1 MNEIELLRELRAG
14 LPAARAESRAAAR
27 AGLIARIEHSQ
38 RPTDRRTSP
47 PWWRRPRVQLIAAGA
62 AIAALLVALP
72 IGIFGGS
79 GRVQP
84 AVGQVLREAAAVAA
98 VQEPVAP
105 GPGQFLFTR
114 SEDAYLHATAYSPRC
129 RTHPCDREHPWQATD
144 EWSVLVPSE
153 RQVWISFGSRR
164 GRVRQVSGK
173 PRFISA
179 DQRAGWVAAGSP
191 PLPRAGQVEDSTL
204 SGASILDASELP
216 TDPATLRRMLE
227 AREIQ
232 GVGGPPGEAETFT
245 LIGDMLRESYLPAAV
260 RAAIY
265 QLTAEL
271 PGVELL
277 GEVDDPV
284 GRPGIGIAYTDRRGG
299 TRHELIF
306 DPATSALLGE
316 QESIVRSGVFGFE
329 VPPGTPVGYAA
340 YLESKVVDSVGQGAP
355 AGAGG
360 VDTSVGCY
368 DRASLHAD
376 TTVVHGTDPI
386 AICAK
391 LWREGVVDT
400 RLRRLEREG
409 RIDERPERDSP
420 HLVACAYEGSSIA
433 QVFPA
438 PGPAVCRRLGLVPL
452 PPG

>member
-1 MNEIELLRELRAG
+1 MNEIELLGELRAG
-14 LPAARAESRAAAR
+14 LPPARSESRAVAR
-27 AGLIARIEHSQ
+27 AGLIARIEHAQQSAGP
-38 RPTDRRTSP
+38 RMAS
-47 PWWRRPRVQLIAAGA
+47 PWWRRPRLQLVAVGVAV
-62 AIAALLVALP
+62 AALLIALP

-79 GRVQP
+79 GKVQP
-84 AVGQVLREAAAVAA
+84 AVAQVLRDAAAVAA
-98 VQEPVAP
+98 AQKPVAP

-114 SEDAYLHATAYSPRC
+114 SESAYLYSVAYSPHC
-129 RTHPCDREHPWQATD
+129 RTHPCDREHPWEATD

-153 RQVWISFGSRR
+153 REAWISFGSRN
-164 GRVRQVSGK
+164 GRVQKMSGK
-173 PRFISA
+173 PRFVSA

-191 PLPRAGQVEDSTL
+191 PLPRSGEVEDGTL

-216 TDPATLRRMLE
+216 TDPATLRRLIE

-232 GVGGPPGEAETFT
+232 GIGGPPGEAETFT

-260 RAAIY
+260 RSAIF

-271 PGVELL
+271 PRVELL
-277 GEVDDPV
+277 GEVNDPV
-284 GRPGIGIAYTDRRGG
+284 GRTGTGIAYTDRRRG
-299 TRHELIF
+299 TRHELVF

-316 QESIVRSGVFGFE
+316 QESIVRPGAFGFKA
-329 VPPGTPVGYAA
+329 PPGTTIGYAA
-340 YLESKVVDSVGQGAP
+340 YLESKVVDSVGREAP

-376 TTVVHGTDPI
+376 TTIVHGTDPI
-386 AICAK
+386 ATCAK

-409 RIDERPERDSP
+409 KIDERPERGSP
-420 HLVACAYEGSSIA
+420 HLVACTYEGSSIA
-433 QVFPA
+433 HVFPA